1 MKKALITGITGQD
14 AAYLAKFLLDKGYDV
29 YGTFRRISTPNFW
42 RLKSMNILS
51 KITLVHMDLT
61 DQGTMIELFNNIKF
75 DEVYNLAA
83 QSFVGGSFDHAV
95 STSQI
100 DAIGPLMIL
109 DTIRQLS
116 PKTKFYQASTSEMYG
131 EVGNNGTQD
140 ENTPF
145 HPRSPYASAKTFAH
159 YVVQNYREAYGLFAC
174 SGILFNHESPY
185 RGLEFVTRKITN
197 AVARIKCRSNS
208 KWYENI

>member
-145 HPRSPYASAKTFAH
+145 HPRSPYASAICSLRCSKLQGSLRIIRLLRNFIQSRISLQRIRICYTK
-159 YVVQNYREAYGLFAC
+159 NY
-174 SGILFNHESPY
+174 
-185 RGLEFVTRKITN
+185 
-197 AVARIKCRSNS
+197 
-208 KWYENI
+208 